1 MRFVTLYLPTENVHL
16 IKDVGMIPYKLH
28 TNYGYHSS
36 IATWQNGSY
45 PYLEN
50 EVKGLELFFV
60 KKSIFGRIYDG
71 MHFLKYEAASIDILN
86 IYHLNLASFL
96 YERVYRRF
104 DPMGKIYLKL
114 DMNEKGYRDV
124 FRYDPKGFIKR
135 ATIRGADI
143 VSVENTA
150 MHEGLSKRFKDRIV
164 FIPNGCFVEN
174 TSEKPDEASD
184 GKEGGSITPPQKY
197 PVVLTVGNLGT
208 VEKATDVLLKAF
220 AASALKHDLSLK
232 LIGPVAPS
240 FEPEIRK
247 FYEEYP
253 ELEKRVTFTGP
264 ITDREELRAHYQGA
278 RFFVLPSRSE
288 SFGIVLLEAASE
300 GCYIIA
306 SEACCAAMDITKNGK
321 YGTIVK
327 TDDAEA
333 LSEAFCRLYNTPADS
348 DQLRAEEIRY
358 IRRYF
363 SWDSITKKLHSS
375 LQNAFESGKDKLNP
389 LRNIR

>member
-16 IKDVGMIPYKLH
+16 IKDVGMIPYMLH
-28 TNYGYHSS
+28 KNHGYHSA

-60 KKSIFGRIYDG
+60 KKSIFGRIFDG
-71 MHFLKYEAASIDILN
+71 MRYLKYEAASIDILN

-104 DPMGKIYLKL
+104 NPMGKIYLKL

-124 FRYDPKGFIKR
+124 FRPDPRGFIKR

-150 MHEGLSKRFKDRIV
+150 MHEGLSKRFRDKIV
-164 FIPNGCFVEN
+164 FIPNGCFNKDV
-174 TSEKPDEASD
+174 SEESV
-184 GKEGGSITPPQKY
+184 TPPEKY
-197 PVVLTVGNLGT
+197 PVILTVGNLGT

-220 AASALKHDLSLK
+220 ADSASKHDLTLK
-232 LIGPVAPS
+232 LIGPVSPS
-240 FEPEIRK
+240 FEPEIKK
-247 FYEEYP
+247 FFEEYP
-253 ELEKRVTFTGP
+253 DLEGRVTFTGP
-264 ITDREELRAHYQGA
+264 INDREELRAHYQNA
-278 RFFVLPSRSE
+278 RFFALPSRSE

-306 SEACCAAMDITKNGK
+306 SEACCAAMDITRNGK

-327 TDDAEA
+327 TDDTEA
-333 LSEAFCRLYNTPADS
+333 LSEAFSRLYNHPPDS

-363 SWDSITKKLHSS
+363 SWDSITNKLHSS
-375 LQNAFESGKDKLNP
+375 LQNSFESGKDKLNP